1 MDSYHRMRIL
11 LRLAEL
17 CTPNE
22 SERRNS
28 YMDEIDDLLNNPNCP
43 LATSY
48 GETKDLFDFNAPK
61 EAWSWVLVTEL
72 LNSNLIRDL
81 YDNSCMTLGRK
92 LSGLSKEGC
101 GVRRKRTNKGSLY
114 FLPPLKDFL
123 SEEPKKENVGGYL
136 DG

>member
-28 YMDEIDDLLNNPNCP
+28 YMDEIDDLLNNPECY
-43 LATSY
+43 LTTSY
-48 GETKDLFDFNAPK
+48 SETKDLFDFNAPI
-61 EAWSWVLVTEL
+61 EAWSWVLVTDL
-72 LNSNLIRDL
+72 LHSNFIRNL
-81 YDNSCMTLGRK
+81 YDNSCLTLGHK
-92 LSGLSKEGC
+92 LSGLAKEGC

-123 SEEPKKENVGGYL
+123 SDESKKENPGGHS